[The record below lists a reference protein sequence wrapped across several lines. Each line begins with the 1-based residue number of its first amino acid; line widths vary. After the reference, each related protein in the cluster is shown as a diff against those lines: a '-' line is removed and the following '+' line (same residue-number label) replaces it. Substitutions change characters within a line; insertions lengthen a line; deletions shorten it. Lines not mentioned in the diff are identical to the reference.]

1 MGSTFRR
8 LRFLRAA
15 AVITVAASAVA
26 ALGLTSAS
34 AATSPVSLGSIASY
48 AAFGSAIT
56 NTGPTQLT
64 GDAGTSPGSAP
75 IGFPPGHLSGSVHL
89 GDAAAATARNDL
101 QSAYDSAE
109 SLTPGQQISGDLA
122 GLVLAPGV
130 YHSAAAL
137 SLSTTLSLDGHH
149 DSSSVFVVQID
160 AAFAL
165 AASARIVLLNGTQ
178 ADHVFWQVRGAVT
191 LGASAAFAGTILGLA
206 AITVGAN
213 ASVTGRVLSINGAV
227 TLSTNSI
234 APQAAINLQSASSY
248 SVLAATTVSNSGS
261 STVSGDVGVSPGTA
275 ITGFPPGILGGD
287 LHAGD
292 GEANQAQVD
301 LHGAFVD
308 AQGRTSTAVIPG
320 TLDGLTLA
328 PGVQHSF
335 GSVALGSAVTL
346 DGQNNPNS
354 LFIFQ
359 VNGSLTTAASSRVRL
374 INGADSN
381 RIFWQVS
388 GSSTLGAASTFMG
401 SLMSAG
407 AIAVRSGA
415 RLTGRVLSLGGAVT
429 LDSAVSETLIPLDLG
444 SAINYSALAAT
455 TVQNT
460 GATVVNLSVGV
471 SPGTAISGFPPGTTT
486 EGTFHAGD
494 ADSAAARA
502 DAYTAFSD
510 ASRRTPTRAIAGDL
524 AGLTFISGVYHAAAA
539 LTLSGT
545 MILDARGDSNA
556 VFIFQVGAAFN
567 TAANSVV
574 QLANGAQLSNI
585 FWQVQGAATLGAGS
599 QFSGTVLC
607 TGAITAGDQMSLS
620 GRLISL
626 SGAITLGRVSVISP
640 TADPGA
646 LSATSSA
653 TALSDVTLNGVSTQ
667 YATGSS
673 EGWSV
678 SDVRGSGAAWSLTVS
693 ATDFVSD
700 PGTVDAVA
708 RSLPA
713 AALSVDAGP
722 VTAAAGSDPV
732 AGIFAAPLTLSSVP
746 QIFLSSSGYHRG
758 SYFFSPSFSLAVPA
772 TAYRANFSGPLND
785 SPLNP
790 YIATI
795 TVTIS

>member
-1 MGSTFRR
+1 MGTPPRR
-8 LRFLRAA
+8 LRLRATAILIAVAFA
-15 AVITVAASAVA
+15 ATALSAV
-26 ALGLTSAS
+26 SAS
-34 AATSPVSLGSIASY
+34 ASTSPVALGSVGTF

-75 IGFPPGHLSGSVHL
+75 IGFPPGHLSGAIHL
-89 GDAAAATARNDL
+89 GDAVAAAARNDL
-101 QSAYDSAE
+101 QSAYDSAA
-109 SLTPGQQISGDLA
+109 SLTPTQQIGGDLA

-137 SLSTTLSLDGHH
+137 SLSTALSLDGVH
-149 DSSSVFVVQID
+149 DSSSVFIFQVD

-165 AASARIVLLNGTQ
+165 AASAHIALINGAQ
-178 ADHVFWQVRGAVT
+178 ADHVFWQVQGAVT
-191 LGASAAFAGTILGLA
+191 LGAGATFSGTILGLA

-213 ASVTGRVLSINGAV
+213 ALVTGRVLSISGAV
-227 TLSTNSI
+227 TLSSNSI
-234 APQAAINLQSASSY
+234 APQAPLNLLSASSY
-248 SVLAATTVSNSGS
+248 SILAATTVTSSGS
-261 STVSGDVGVSPGTA
+261 STVSGDVGVSPGSV
-275 ITGFPPGILGGD
+275 IGGFPPGILGGD

-308 AQGRTSTAVIPG
+308 AQGRTSTAVMPG
-320 TLDGLTLA
+320 TLDGRTLA
-328 PGVQHSF
+328 PGVQNSY
-335 GSVALGSAVTL
+335 GSVALGSTVTL
-346 DGQNNPNS
+346 DGQNNPDS

-359 VNGSLTTAASSRVRL
+359 VAGSLTTAASSRVRL
-374 INGADSN
+374 INGADAN
-381 RIFWQVS
+381 RVFWQVT
-388 GSSTLGAASTFMG
+388 GSSSLGAASTFVG
-401 SLMSAG
+401 TLMSAG
-407 AIAVRSGA
+407 SIAVRSGA
-415 RLTGRVLSLGGAVT
+415 RLTGRVLSLSGAVT
-429 LDSAVSETLIPLDLG
+429 IDSAVSETLTPLDLG

-471 SPGTAISGFPPGTTT
+471 SPGTVISGFPPGTTT
-486 EGTFHAGD
+486 GGTFHEGD

-502 DAYTAFSD
+502 DAYSAYSD
-510 ASRRTPTRAIAGDL
+510 AAHRTPTRAIGGDL

-545 MILDARGDSNA
+545 MIVDARGDSNA
-556 VFIFQVGAAFN
+556 VFIFQVGAAFS

-599 QFSGTVLC
+599 QFSGTILSS
-607 TGAITAGDQMSLS
+607 GAITAGDQMALS

-626 SGAITLGRVSVISP
+626 SGAVTLGRVSVVSP

-667 YATGSS
+667 YATGLS

-700 PGTVDAVA
+700 PGTVDSVA
-708 RSLPA
+708 RTLPA

-722 VTAAAGSDPV
+722 VTATSGSDPV
-732 AGIFAAPLTLSSVP
+732 SGIVAAPLTLSPNAQV
-746 QIFLSSSGYHRG
+746 FLSSSGYHRG
-758 SYFFSPSFSLAVPA
+758 SYVFAPSFSLAVPA
-772 TAYRANFSGPLND
+772 TAYRANFSGALND

-795 TVTIS
+795 VVTIS